1 MINIVL
7 FRVWLDSLSAFNS
20 STLYMWICSPPPRSF
35 TPSAFYVLCQ
45 SFHTFTKHFQ
55 HFILTKEAVG
65 SKDHKAH
72 LENLSEATQDM
83 KYI

>member
-7 FRVWLDSLSAFNS
+7 FRVWLDSL
-20 STLYMWICSPPPRSF
+20 CPPRSF